1 MPAAAWKNIQKQS
14 KNSTIY
20 ISPAVR
26 RAFLAISLL
35 SLLIFL
41 DTISR
46 IMIYIKRQPQLIK
59 NDIVSIYFLI
69 KFKNKLRTNE
79 AENS

>member
-1 MPAAAWKNIQKQS
+1 M
-14 KNSTIY
+14 
-20 ISPAVR
+20 
-26 RAFLAISLL
+26 
-35 SLLIFL
+35 